1 MPQPV
6 KYSTPYGG
14 RLEWTLP
21 GENKLCVHLK
31 DKTKVRHRKRWSQ
44 VSQKHNL
51 LVKKNFYIHLSRKLA
66 NFDCFCV
73 STWKY

>member
-51 LVKKNFYIHLSRKLA
+51 LVKNNI
-66 NFDCFCV
+66 
-73 STWKY
+73 